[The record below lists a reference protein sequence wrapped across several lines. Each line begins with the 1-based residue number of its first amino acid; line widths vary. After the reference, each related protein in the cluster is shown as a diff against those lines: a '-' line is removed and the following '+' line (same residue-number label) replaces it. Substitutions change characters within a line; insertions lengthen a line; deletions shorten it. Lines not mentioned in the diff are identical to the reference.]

1 MLSMLSI
8 VYVRALRGRGGIKA
22 VCFINGRNNDQRT
35 NITVSHEA
43 TPNTLFQKQLN

>member
-8 VYVRALRGRGGIKA
+8 VYVRALRGRGGNKA
-22 VCFINGRNNDQRT
+22 VCFINGRKKDQRT

-43 TPNTLFQKQLN
+43 TQNTLFQKQLN